1 MSIVNTNG
9 PGDRWEVTRTDTGG
23 KLTDKELMELAKNY
37 IQQQQTRV
45 YQQPYPQPYP
55 QLYKDYSLAQVQ
67 LTDGTMIGMTI
78 TASPTL
84 GAHLVNTMAETGY
97 LNLHNETESLIIK
110 ADRVVAVQLTKMTKE

>member
-9 PGDRWEVTRTDTGG
+9 PGDWWNTTSVDTGG

-37 IQQQQTRV
+37 IQQQQHTRV
-45 YQQPYPQPYP
+45 YQQPYKEPN
-55 QLYKDYSLAQVQ
+55 KDYSLAQVQ

-78 TASPTL
+78 TASPSL
-84 GAHLVNTMAETGY
+84 GTYLAKTMAETGY
-97 LNLHNETESLIIK
+97 LNLHNDTESLIIK

>member
-9 PGDRWEVTRTDTGG
+9 PGDWCEVTSTDTGG
-23 KLTDKELMELAKNY
+23 KLTDKELMDLAKNY

-45 YQQPYPQPYP
+45 SKESYP

-84 GAHLVNTMAETGY
+84 GAHLAKTMAETGY